1 MQHIYKKIRF
11 FTFSYCHHVII
22 FGEIIWSDFISGGET
37 VTGDLHKKGSS
48 ITSEYYQYIQATE
61 TYSKTSQTPE
71 MVLSIKTVQVFP
83 PLTILSKISIVDIW
97 QFSGCGSVMTFCKQE
112 KKQRMTKAK
121 NHAFLYNLLMFWR
134 PLYPF
139 HTTSPLLYPL

>member
-22 FGEIIWSDFISGGET
+22 LGEVILSYFISGGET
-37 VTGDLHKKGSS
+37 VMGELHKKGSS
-48 ITSEYYQYIQATE
+48 ITSECYQYIQATE
-61 TYSKTSQTPE
+61 TYSKTSQTHE

-83 PLTILSKISIVDIW
+83 PLTILAKISIVDIW
-97 QFSGCGSVMTFCKQE
+97 QFSGYGSVMTFCKQE
-112 KKQRMTKAK
+112 KNQRMTKAK

-134 PLYPF
+134 HLYPF
-139 HTTSPLLYPL
+139 HTTSLLLYPL